1 MKVALQKYQ
10 SKYFT
15 IEYALVMS
23 NAPARKRPAR
33 RTRKRT
39 SVTIEDPRAIRAL
52 AHEVRQQVI
61 EELYDGEVL
70 TATQAARLCGITPSA
85 MSYHLR
91 ALEKWGIVRR
101 DDPSVDG
108 RERPWRA
115 AGDSLTISAN
125 ARRGS
130 SSSTA
135 TAFMGTEMA
144 SLRRTIEAWSTGDR
158 RPEESAQVSRGRMWL
173 TDAEARS
180 LNDEIESVIEHYDT
194 RTAQEA
200 TDEVTARDFF
210 WLNLPQ
216 P

>member
-1 MKVALQKYQ
+1 
-10 SKYFT
+10 
-15 IEYALVMS
+15 MS
-23 NAPARKRPAR
+23 DAPARQRPAR

-101 DDPSVDG
+101 DAPSADG

-115 AGDSLTISAN
+115 AGDSLNISAKG
-125 ARRGS
+125 RRGA

-144 SLRRTIEAWSTGDR
+144 SLRRAIEAWSASDR
-158 RPEESAQVSRGRMWL
+158 RPEGSAQISRGRMWL

-180 LNDEIESVIEHYDT
+180 LNDEIESVIERYDT
-194 RTAQEA
+194 RTAREA
-200 TDEVTARDFF
+200 TDEMAARDFF

-216 P
+216 R